1 MIFRRKKRISTPEV
15 YPDEI
20 FLDSQNIPLFDR
32 QQFEGRIERAISK
45 RTILVL
51 GVFFGFIGVLFIGR
65 AGILQIRMGE
75 AYTIRSEQNSLD
87 AIPLFSDRG
96 IIFDRNGK
104 ELVSNS
110 MSADSDFPKRE
121 YIKQQGFAHVLGY
134 VSYPAKDTK
143 GVYWQK
149 EIIGKAGI
157 EKTMD
162 DVLAGENGLKMFET
176 DALGNIKS
184 ENIVNSPVH
193 GTNVTLAIDASLQN
207 EFSKAIEKLAGV
219 AGFIGGAGV
228 IMDVHTGEII
238 VMTSFPEYD
247 SGVLSL
253 GSDRE
258 TISGYMHD
266 SRKVFLNKT
275 IGGVY
280 TPGSIVKPFVAVGAL
295 MEGVIDPQTQIL
307 STGSISLQNPYNP
320 DLKTVF
326 NDWKAHGWVDM
337 RKALAVSS
345 NVYFYE
351 ISGGFENQKGL
362 GIANIKKYAELFGL
376 GRKTGVDMSGE
387 LSGTIPSVEWKEKNF
402 PGDVWRVG
410 DTYNTA
416 IGQYGFQ
423 VTPIQMVRAVSV
435 IANGGTL
442 VTPTI
447 LKTDSPRGPTDKIEI
462 PIEHLT
468 VVREGMRQV
477 VTEGTGAIMN
487 YSGVSVAAKTGTA
500 QVGIS
505 KRYMNSWSMG
515 FFPYENPK
523 YAFIVLMEKGPKT
536 NTIGAS
542 HAMRDVFDYIKLYAP
557 EYAE

>member
-51 GVFFGFIGVLFIGR
+51 GVFFGFIGVVFIGR
-65 AGILQIRMGE
+65 ASILQIKMGE

-87 AIPLFSDRG
+87 AMPLFSDRG

-207 EFSKAIEKLAGV
+207 EFSKAIEKLADE

-238 VMTSFPEYD
+238 TMTSFPEYD
-247 SGVLSL
+247 PGVLSL

-258 TISGYMHD
+258 TISDYMHD

-280 TPGSIVKPFVAVGAL
+280 TPGSIVKPFLALGAL
-295 MEGVIDPQTQIL
+295 REGIISPNKQIL
-307 STGSISLQNPYNP
+307 STGSISIPNPYDKSKP
-320 DLKTVF
+320 SIFK
-326 NDWKAHGWVDM
+326 DWKAHGWTDM
-337 RKALAVSS
+337 REAIAVSS
-345 NVYFYE
+345 DVYFYS
-351 ISGGFENQKGL
+351 IGGGFDGQAGL
-362 GIANIKKYAELFGL
+362 GISNIEKYSRMFGI
-376 GRKTGVDMSGE
+376 GQKTGVDMSGE

-423 VTPIQMVRAVSV
+423 VTPMQMVRAVSV

-505 KRYMNSWSMG
+505 KRYINSWSMG

-542 HAMRDVFDYIKLYAP
+542 HAMRDVFDYIKTYAP